1 LKMRF
6 KREDE
11 GYRIRIGGGR
21 ARGYGLAILSF
32 RRSSHVSIEERLEGF
47 QGAIADPRHIYFT
60 LTAISPV
67 LILSETGESEMNLP
81 AGMIA
86 EWVEPIPEGTMV
98 EAEELTGWSE
108 AWGMPKPILQAIG
121 AGSVFTFRAP
131 ASKRG
136 ELIPILRRIH
146 MEGIGERRA
155 EGLGRVSICDPFHL
169 ERIQAKS

>member
-1 LKMRF
+1 MYKRQFRFRDRNGNIRDVFITIDMIPGTKKSVASLIDISELK
-6 KREDE
+6 
-11 GYRIRIGGGR
+11 RIRR
-21 ARGYGLAILSF
+21 ALEA
-32 RRSSHVSIEERLEGF
+32 EKERLLVTLRSIGDAVIATDTEGK
-47 QGAIADPRHIYFT
+47 IT
-60 LTAISPV
+60 L
-67 LILSETGESEMNLP
+67 MNR
-81 AGMIA
+81 
-86 EWVEPIPEGTMV
+86 V
-98 EAEELTGWSE
+98 AEELTGWSE